1 MIVSH
6 RHRFV
11 FIKTRKTAGT
21 SVEVFLSPTCGERD
35 IVTPLEP
42 PEPGHR
48 PRNFRGL
55 FNPFTAAAQREPWL
69 RTAKRLVTACRYYNH
84 MPALLVRERVGAAVW
99 DEYFTFCVERNPWDK
114 VVSMWHM
121 ERGRTGRD
129 LSLREYLAH
138 GRRFPLNEP
147 LYTDGSGAVIVD
159 EVLRYER
166 LDEGLARV
174 FERVGVPFPGSLG
187 IRTKAGYGRP
197 KRSYREAFDDET
209 RGMVARIFAREIAL
223 LGYEF

>member
-11 FIKTRKTAGT
+11 FVKTRKTAGT
-21 SVEVFLSPTCGERD
+21 SIEVFLSPRCGEED

-55 FNPFTAAAQREPWL
+55 SNPFTAAARREPWL
-69 RTAKRLVTACRYYNH
+69 RTAKRFATATRYYNH
-84 MPALLVRERVGAAVW
+84 MPAALVRERVGATVW
-99 DEYFTFCVERNPWDK
+99 GEYLTFCVERNPWDK

-121 ERGRTGRD
+121 ERSRSGSDLTLRD
-129 LSLREYLAH
+129 YLAA
-138 GRRFPLNEP
+138 GRRLPLNEP
-147 LYTDGSGAVIVD
+147 LYTDGSGTVIVD
-159 EVLRYER
+159 EILRYEQ
-166 LDEGLARV
+166 LDEELARV
-174 FERVGVPFPGSLG
+174 FGRLGVPFPGSLTV
-187 IRTKAGYGRP
+187 RTKAGYGRP
-197 KRSYREAFDDET
+197 KRSYREAFDEET
-209 RGMVARIFAREIAL
+209 RGIVARLFAREIAL